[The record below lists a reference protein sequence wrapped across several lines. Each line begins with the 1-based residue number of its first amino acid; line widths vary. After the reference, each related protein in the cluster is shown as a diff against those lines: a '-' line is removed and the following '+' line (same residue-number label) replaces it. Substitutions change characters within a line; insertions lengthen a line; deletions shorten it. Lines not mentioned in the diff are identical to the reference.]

1 MRPARTILPVL
12 AIALAVA
19 GCGDGKPDRE
29 QIESTVTSYYKAFGK
44 GDSAEAC
51 RQLTKGAIELLEK
64 SAGGRKCP
72 DVLDEALKRPDY
84 ARIAPKLKNAK
95 VVEVKISGDNAT
107 ARAEVPGAG
116 RNGTPAKVNVPL
128 KKEGGSWKIVSTAS
142 GG

>member
-1 MRPARTILPVL
+1 ML
-12 AIALAVA
+12 AAATLAAA
-19 GCGDGKPDRE
+19 GCGGGEPDKQ
-29 QIESTVTSYYKAFGK
+29 QIESTITSYYKAFGS
-44 GDSAEAC
+44 GDGEAAC
-51 RQLTKGAIELLEK
+51 KQLTKGAVKLLEK

-72 DVLDEALKRPDY
+72 DVLDEALKQPAY
-84 ARIAPKLKNAK
+84 ARIAPKLRNAR

-116 RNGTPAKVNVPL
+116 AKGAVAKASVPL